1 FSTSKSQIRVGFV
14 GVGLRGRNH
23 LELALRR
30 DDVIVAAI
38 CDIQEEPLQRSREMI
53 QKANKPMPAI
63 YNGDLN
69 AYKRMLD
76 KETLDAVIIS
86 TPWEFH
92 RDQSIDAMEAGVYVG
107 CEVIV
112 GLTLQDHWDVVDTSE
127 RTGIPYMTLENVC
140 YRRDVLAMLN
150 VHRQ

>member
-1 FSTSKSQIRVGFV
+1 MNRRNFLKNGAVAATGTVFLPQFLRGQPFSTSKSQIRVGFV

-63 YNGDLN
+63 YTGDLN

-76 KETLDAVIIS
+76 
-86 TPWEFH
+86 
-92 RDQSIDAMEAGVYVG
+92 
-107 CEVIV
+107 
-112 GLTLQDHWDVVDTSE
+112 
-127 RTGIPYMTLENVC
+127 
-140 YRRDVLAMLN
+140 
-150 VHRQ
+150 